1 MSQKTYDI
9 FTLGKNHN
17 LAVVWHIIRGE
28 AMPYVVNGGYYLIK
42 TESPTKLRT
51 PITDNIVHYLC
62 QITVESEE
70 SYDDALDR
78 AREQDILFDAK
89 ELS

>member
-28 AMPYVVNGGYYLIK
+28 AIPYVVNGAYYLIK
-42 TESPTKLRT
+42 TESPTKLRVPNT
-51 PITDNIVHYLC
+51 NFIAYYLC
-62 QITVESEE
+62 QITVESGE
-70 SYDDALDR
+70 SHDTALDR
-78 AREQDILFDAK
+78 AREQDILFNAK